1 MIQRIQTLY
10 LLIVTGLLIAT
21 ACLPVAYFTDAVGA
35 YPFSVLGVDVNG
47 AHYST
52 SGLFFIL
59 LLSTTVSLA
68 TIFLFKNRPL
78 QVRMSVFN
86 SLLLVGFYIAFV
98 TFYFSLRSEVVS
110 FRVDWAL
117 SFPLIAIIL
126 NYLAI
131 RAISKDEL
139 MVKAA
144 DRLR

>member
-1 MIQRIQTLY
+1 MIQRIQSLY

-21 ACLPVAYFTDAVGA
+21 ACLPVAHFTDALGA
-35 YPFSVLGVDVNG
+35 YPFSVFGVDVNG
-47 AHYST
+47 VHFST
-52 SGLFFIL
+52 AGLFFVL

-86 SLLLVGFYIAFV
+86 SLLLVGFYIAFI
-98 TFYFSLRSEVVS
+98 TFYFSLRNEVAS

-139 MVKAA
+139 MVSSA